1 MEILRDLITG
11 KPVSEYEDEPIRQ
24 DTEARLLELGYAREQ
39 IQVDPTRQVE
49 LEGKP
54 QTIRAD
60 LLVSRQGRPALVLRC
75 ARGSMVTRH
84 NEVLATARALCDP
97 WVPLAVVTNRYDAHL
112 LDTKSGRLLAQGLE
126 AIPGPAELDRL
137 LADIPPH
144 HPTSRELERA
154 VRVYL
159 ALEALQ
165 GECGHRCRIQAELQ
179 ALEEAEKQGD

>member
-1 MEILRDLITG
+1 MKILRDLITG

-24 DTEARLLELGYAREQ
+24 DTEARLLELGYRREQ
-39 IQVDPTRQVE
+39 VQVDASRRVE
-49 LEGKP
+49 LEGRP

-60 LLVSRQGRPALVLRC
+60 LLVSLNQRPALVLRC

-97 WVPLAVVTNRYDAHL
+97 WVPLALVTNRYDAHL
-112 LDTKSGRLLAQGLE
+112 LDTGSGRVLAQGLQ
-126 AIPGPAELDRL
+126 AIPDPPTLARL

-144 HPTSRELERA
+144 HPTPRELERA
-154 VRVYL
+154 IRVYL

-165 GECGHRCRIQAELQ
+165 GECGHRCRIQAELE
-179 ALEEAEKQGD
+179 ALEEGEEQGD